1 MEYYLVST
9 RREANQCLK
18 KKKKE
23 PMIDQEGL
31 HASLDG
37 ESISLNTVIFRIM
50 GSLKIVITLKE
61 ISISS
66 KFLFID

>member
-1 MEYYLVST
+1 
-9 RREANQCLK
+9 
-18 KKKKE
+18 
-23 PMIDQEGL
+23 MIDQEGL